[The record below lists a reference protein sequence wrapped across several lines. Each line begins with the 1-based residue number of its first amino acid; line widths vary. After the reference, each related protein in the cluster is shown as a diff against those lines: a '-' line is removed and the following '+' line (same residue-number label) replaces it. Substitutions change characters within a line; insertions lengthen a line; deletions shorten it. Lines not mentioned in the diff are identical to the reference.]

1 MKALIDEYRE
11 LGIDQVI
18 DHEKFNHISIVHHST
33 RLEGSTLTATESQV
47 LINDGLTP
55 KGKPLV
61 HTLMVQDHYRALK
74 ATLEYAQ
81 QKRPVT
87 VSLIQE
93 LNGLIMKKTGD
104 IKETM
109 FGKVDTTKG
118 EIRKGNVVAGQSY
131 FPNYD
136 KVEQLTGELAMSVQD
151 KMSGELDVV
160 EKLHLSFDAHFD
172 LVSIHPFYDGNGR
185 TSRLL
190 MNYIQAYYELPL
202 AIVREENKASYIDAL
217 VGTREGGD
225 IRVFRNF
232 MEEEYTAMLSH
243 EISAFR
249 HMQDGQGNKGGFF
262 LAL

>member
-1 MKALIDEYRE
+1 MKALIDEYRK

-33 RLEGSTLTATESQV
+33 RLEGSTLTETESQV

-74 ATLEYAQ
+74 ATLEYVR

-87 VSLIQE
+87 VDLIQE
-93 LNGLIMKKTGD
+93 LNGLIMKSTGD

-109 FGKVDTTKG
+109 LGKVDTTKG
-118 EIRKGNVVAGQSY
+118 EFRKGNVVAGQSY

-136 KVEQLTGELAMSVQD
+136 KVERLVGELVMSVQD
-151 KMSGELDVV
+151 KMSGELEVV

-202 AIVREENKASYIDAL
+202 AIVREENKVSYIDAL
-217 VGTREGGD
+217 IGTRESGD

-232 MEEEYTAMLSH
+232 MEEEYTAMLNH
-243 EISAFR
+243 EISTFR

-262 LAL
+262 LSL